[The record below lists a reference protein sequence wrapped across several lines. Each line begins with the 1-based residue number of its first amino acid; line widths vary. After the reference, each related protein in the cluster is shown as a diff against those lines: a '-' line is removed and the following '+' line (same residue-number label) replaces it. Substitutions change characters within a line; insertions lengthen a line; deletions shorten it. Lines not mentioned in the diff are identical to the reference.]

1 MFKMK
6 TGFYLQLLT
15 PETMK
20 LIASTKNKKSK
31 NENGG
36 NVPNLKTT
44 EVILIH
50 CNIADNNCQQN

>member
-20 LIASTKNKKSK
+20 LIASTKNKKTK

-36 NVPNLKTT
+36 NVLNLKIT

-50 CNIADNNCQQN
+50 CNIAGNNCQQN

>member
-1 MFKMK
+1 
-6 TGFYLQLLT
+6 
-15 PETMK
+15 MK

>member
-1 MFKMK
+1 MFEMK

-20 LIASTKNKKSK
+20 LIASTKSKKTK